1 MAMRRGI
8 LALVLVG
15 LSSCATTTETW
26 IPPAGK
32 SELQAKRDQ
41 AECERYVAKTSA
53 TDINTC
59 MESLGYKKQAQ
70 GR

>member
-1 MAMRRGI
+1 MRTAI
-8 LALVLVG
+8 LVFLLMG
-15 LSSCATTTETW
+15 LSSCATTQTW

-41 AECERYVAKTSA
+41 TECERYVARTSE
-53 TDINTC
+53 TDIDKC
-59 MESLGYKKQAQ
+59 MEALGYTKRPRE

>member
-1 MAMRRGI
+1 MTMRRGI

-15 LSSCATTTETW
+15 LSGCATTVTW
-26 IPPAGK
+26 IPPADK

-53 TDINTC
+53 TETSTC
-59 MESLGYKKQAQ
+59 MESLGYKKQP

>member
-15 LSSCATTTETW
+15 LSSCATTSETW
-26 IPPAGK
+26 IPPADK

-53 TDINTC
+53 TEISTC
-59 MESLGYKKQAQ
+59 MGSLGYKKQP

>member
-8 LALVLVG
+8 LVLVLVG
-15 LSSCATTTETW
+15 LSSCATTSEMW

-41 AECERYVAKTSA
+41 AECERYVTKTSA

-59 MESLGYKKQAQ
+59 MESLGYKKPAQ
-70 GR
+70 SR

>member
-1 MAMRRGI
+1 MPTLI
-8 LALVLVG
+8 LIALLFMVLSG
-15 LSSCATTTETW
+15 CSTTETW

-41 AECERYVAKTSA
+41 AECERYVTKTSA

-70 GR
+70 NR

>member
-1 MAMRRGI
+1 MPTLI
-8 LALVLVG
+8 WIALFMVLSG
-15 LSSCATTTETW
+15 CSTTETW
-26 IPPAGK
+26 VPPAGK

-41 AECERYVAKTSA
+41 AECERYVTKTSA

-70 GR
+70 SR

>member
-26 IPPAGK
+26 IPPTDK

-41 AECERYVAKTSA
+41 TECERYVAKTSA
-53 TDINTC
+53 TETSTC
-59 MESLGYKKQAQ
+59 MESLGYKKQPS
-70 GR
+70 R

>member
-1 MAMRRGI
+1 MPTLILVALFMA
-8 LALVLVG
+8 
-15 LSSCATTTETW
+15 LSGCSTTETW
-26 IPPAGK
+26 ISPAGK

-41 AECERYVAKTSA
+41 AECERYVTKTSA

>member
-1 MAMRRGI
+1 MPTLI
-8 LALVLVG
+8 LIALFMVLNG
-15 LSSCATTTETW
+15 CSTTETW

-41 AECERYVAKTSA
+41 AECERYVTKTSA

-70 GR
+70 SR